1 MEQLIRK
8 RYDLELSL
16 LRANRDLTQSEA
28 DLRLAKY
35 NLREAK
41 IAQVEYGGSFKS
53 FRDKLTG
60 KQEEAETALRHA
72 VQAAEADEAAAQRAV
87 EALQK
92 EIPELEESLSQHP
105 AWETLRNEESETL
118 WCQLEAS
125 YCLEVLIPLLES
137 THRLLMMRRNQFN
150 GTYAGEVKSLQ
161 ELSDIYSAPEAAAE
175 ACKPF
180 LTRLQNAL
188 ESLGISYTAGVFFE
202 NPTAFLSEATK
213 FTRMDRIN
221 TAIGQTEAL
230 QRSLLKLQK
239 ELTQ

>member
-1 MEQLIRK
+1 MEQLIQK

-16 LRANRDLTQSEA
+16 LRANRDLTRCEA

-35 NLREAK
+35 NLREAN
-41 IAQVEYGGSFKS
+41 IAQVEYSGSFKS

-60 KQEEAETALRHA
+60 KREEVETSLRHA
-72 VQAAEADEAAAQRAV
+72 VQKAEADLTAAQQAV

-105 AWETLRNEESETL
+105 AWEALRNKENETL

-125 YCLEVLIPLLES
+125 YCLEVLTPLLES

-180 LTRLQNAL
+180 LARLQNAL
-188 ESLGISYTAGVFFE
+188 EPLDIPCTAGVFFE
-202 NPTAFLSEATK
+202 NPTAFLSEATQY
-213 FTRMDRIN
+213 TRMDRIN
-221 TAIGQTEAL
+221 TAIVQVEAL
-230 QRSLLKLQK
+230 QRTLLKLQK
-239 ELTQ
+239 ELMP

>member
-1 MEQLIRK
+1 MEQLIQK

-16 LRANRDLTQSEA
+16 LRANRDLTRCEA

-35 NLREAK
+35 NLREAN
-41 IAQVEYGGSFKS
+41 IAQVEYSGSFKS

-60 KQEEAETALRHA
+60 KREEVETSLRHA
-72 VQAAEADEAAAQRAV
+72 VQKAEVCLTVAQQAF

-92 EIPELEESLSQHP
+92 EIPELEESLSQYP
-105 AWETLRNEESETL
+105 AWEALKDAENKSL
-118 WCQLEAS
+118 WCQLEAL
-125 YCLEVLIPLLES
+125 YCLEVLTPLLES

-188 ESLGISYTAGVFFE
+188 EPLDISCTAGVFFE
-202 NPTAFLSEATK
+202 NPTAFLSEATQY
-213 FTRMDRIN
+213 TRMDRIN
-221 TAIGQTEAL
+221 TAIVQVEAL
-230 QRSLLKLQK
+230 QRTLLKLQK
-239 ELTQ
+239 ELMP